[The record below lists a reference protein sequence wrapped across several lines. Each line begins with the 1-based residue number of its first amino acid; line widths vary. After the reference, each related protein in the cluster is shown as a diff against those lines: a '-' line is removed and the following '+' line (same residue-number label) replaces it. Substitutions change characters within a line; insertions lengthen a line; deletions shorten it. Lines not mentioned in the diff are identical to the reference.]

1 MLHVTKSKQS
11 FSQLFQSISKLFI
24 VSNIRSI
31 IEQAAQQQGN
41 AVEIFL
47 SEWGTMGKKR
57 PTLRFLLGF
66 LIKAQ
71 LFRDVDYVAGE
82 LLNGT
87 VNKIFLQMYNYGNLD
102 KLLFSY
108 SLFQKNFQNDRNLDQ
123 QHL

>member
-1 MLHVTKSKQS
+1 MTKSKQS

-87 VNKIFLQMYNYGNLD
+87 VNKIFLQMHNYGNLD

-108 SLFQKNFQNDRNLDQ
+108 SFFQKNFQNDRNLDQ

>member
-1 MLHVTKSKQS
+1 MTKSKQS

-47 SEWGTMGKKR
+47 SEWGTMDKKR
-57 PTLRFLLGF
+57 PTLRFLLGL

-71 LFRDVDYVAGE
+71 LFRAADYVAGE

>member
-1 MLHVTKSKQS
+1 MTKSKQS
-11 FSQLFQSISKLFI
+11 FLFI
-24 VSNIRSI
+24 ISSIRRI

-87 VNKIFLQMYNYGNLD
+87 VNKIFLQMHNYGNLD

-108 SLFQKNFQNDRNLDQ
+108 SFFQKNFQNDRNLDQ